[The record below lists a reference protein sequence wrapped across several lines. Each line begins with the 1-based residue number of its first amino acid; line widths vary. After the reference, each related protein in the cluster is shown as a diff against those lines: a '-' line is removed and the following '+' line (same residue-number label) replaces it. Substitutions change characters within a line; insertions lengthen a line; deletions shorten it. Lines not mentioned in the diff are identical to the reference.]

1 MSKRGAIIAVSAALL
16 IGFVALV
23 IHNYKTKTSF
33 KYAEK
38 TAQELKPEQNP
49 QDAVT
54 AEVNKEAKEDAITEA
69 RRDSELLKV
78 LPEDFVLGDKAAPVL
93 LIEYASLSCPHC
105 ADFAREAF
113 EKLKS
118 EYVDSGKIKFVFRN
132 FPLNQPA
139 LVAAMF
145 AECQANDNKDRA
157 GEKYFSTLKALFKTQ
172 DTWAFDE
179 KFSEKLEAIAQLD
192 GMSSDRFKKC
202 ISDKSLQEKILTSR
216 MEASKS
222 LQLRSTPSFFI
233 NGEIS
238 EGFVDYKSLKKLI
251 DAKLSEKK

>member
-1 MSKRGAIIAVSAALL
+1 MSKRGTIIAVSAALF

-33 KYAEK
+33 KYADK
-38 TAQELKPEQNP
+38 TAAELKPEQNP
-49 QDAVT
+49 QDSVS
-54 AEVNKEAKEDAITEA
+54 AEVNKDAASSPEVH
-69 RRDSELLKV
+69 RDSELLKV
-78 LPEDFVLGDKAAPVL
+78 LPGDFVLGDKAAPVL

-113 EKLKS
+113 ERLKS
-118 EYVDSGKIKFVFRN
+118 EYVDAGKVKFVFRN

-145 AECQANDNKDRA
+145 AECQAVDNKDQS
-157 GEKYFSTLKALFKTQ
+157 GEKYFVTLKALFKTQ

-202 ISDKSLQEKILTSR
+202 VSDKALQDKILSAR
-216 MEASKS
+216 MEAAKS

-233 NGEIS
+233 NGDIS
-238 EGFVDYKSLKKLI
+238 EGFVDYKTLKKLI